1 MKTWSRH
8 SAPNQVKN
16 TLNCVY
22 QLRTM
27 KQALNKISSYS
38 SYNLD
43 HLGLIAGMV
52 DELGLPE
59 LIDTVVKQDHE
70 QRQVSVGQCVKAM
83 ILNGLGFV
91 NRALYLMPHFF
102 KDKPVERLLGDGIN
116 AEHLNDDALGR
127 ALDTIY
133 AYGPEALY
141 GQLAAQAVKRLGL
154 SCKVG
159 HIDTSSFHVDGVYN
173 SDREDVPEG
182 VIHITQGYSRDHRP
196 DLNQVIL
203 QLISEHQTGIPLW
216 MDALSGNSSDK
227 ASFRQTLNA
236 HLKQLQDG
244 VGLSLIVADSALYT
258 AKTLQDLGDF
268 PWVTRVPETIGG
280 TRELILVAS
289 GEWLETRPERAY
301 TVLCSNYGG
310 VKQRWLVVYTQAAHG
325 RAEQT
330 VNKHHLKQS
339 QAEYKAF
346 IALANRSFACVADAK
361 AALAHL
367 QKTLKVVALHDPCIV
382 EVERFKGKGRP
393 SKDRKPD
400 IVSYRIEAGVASVL
414 ETRQH
419 KIQQKSCFI
428 LASNQLE
435 EAQLSHEELL
445 DYYTPGQQKVE
456 RGFRFLKDPWFMA
469 NTLFLKSPK
478 RIMALMMIMTL
489 CLLVYGALEYRVRQT
504 LQQHQQT
511 FPTQLGTTSAKP
523 SARWVFQF
531 FAGIHVLLI
540 DSFREVILNC
550 NEYHHQ
556 LLNLLGE
563 RYIRLYAN
571 SG

>member
-1 MKTWSRH
+1 MNSD
-8 SAPNQVKN
+8 SP
-16 TLNCVY
+16 
-22 QLRTM
+22 
-27 KQALNKISSYS
+27 YS

-43 HLGLIAGMV
+43 HLGLIAGMI

-59 LIDTVVKQDHE
+59 LIDTVIKQDHE
-70 QRQVSVGQCVKAM
+70 QRQVSVGTCVKAM

-102 KDKPVERLLGDGIN
+102 KDKPVERLLGEGIE

-127 ALDTIY
+127 ALDAIY

-159 HIDTSSFHVDGVYN
+159 HIDTSSFHVDGAYN
-173 SDREDVPEG
+173 SDQEDVPEG

-203 QLISEHQTGIPLW
+203 QLICEHQAGIPLW
-216 MDALSGNSSDK
+216 MDALSGNSNDK
-227 ASFRQTLNA
+227 VSFRETLNA
-236 HLKQLQDG
+236 HLEQLRGG

-258 AKTLQDLGDF
+258 AKTLQDLGGF
-268 PWVTRVPETIGG
+268 PWITRVPETIGG
-280 TRELILVAS
+280 TRELILAVS

-301 TVLCSNYGG
+301 TEVGSSYGG

-330 VNKHHLKQS
+330 VNKQHLKQS

-346 IALANRSFACVADAK
+346 NALTKRSFACVADAE
-361 AALAHL
+361 ATLAHL
-367 QKTLKVVALHDPCIV
+367 QKTLKVVALHDPRIV
-382 EVERFKGKGRP
+382 EVNGFKGKGRP
-393 SKDRKPD
+393 RKGQPPD
-400 IVSYRIEAGVASVL
+400 AVNYRIEAGVASVL
-414 ETRQH
+414 ETRYR
-419 KIQQKSCFI
+419 KIQQKSSFI
-428 LASNQLE
+428 IASNQLE
-435 EAQLSHEELL
+435 EAQLSHEEML

-456 RGFRFLKDPWFMA
+456 HGFRFLKDPWFMA

-489 CLLVYGALEYRVRQT
+489 CLLIYGALEYRIRQS

-511 FPTQLGTTSAKP
+511 FPTQLGTTTAKP
-523 SARWVFQF
+523 TARWVFQF

-540 DSFREVILNC
+540 DNCRDVILNC
-550 NEYHHQ
+550 NEYHQQ
-556 LLNLLGE
+556 LLKLLGE
-563 RYIRLYAN
+563 RYVRLYAN

>member
-1 MKTWSRH
+1 MNENS
-8 SAPNQVKN
+8 P
-16 TLNCVY
+16 
-22 QLRTM
+22 
-27 KQALNKISSYS
+27 YS

-59 LIDTVVKQDHE
+59 LIDTVIKQDHE
-70 QRQVSVGQCVKAM
+70 QRQVSVGTCVKAM

-102 KDKPVERLLGDGIN
+102 KDKPVERLLGEGVV
-116 AEHLNDDALGR
+116 AEYLNDDALGR
-127 ALDTIY
+127 ALDAIY

-141 GQLAAQAVKRLGL
+141 GQLTAQAVKRLGL

-159 HIDTSSFHVDGVYN
+159 HIDTSSFHVDGAYN
-173 SDREDVPEG
+173 SGQEDVSEG

-196 DLNQVIL
+196 DLNQLVL
-203 QLISEHQTGIPLW
+203 QLICEHQAGIPLW

-227 ASFRQTLNA
+227 ASFRETLNA
-236 HLKQLQDG
+236 HLEQLRGG

-258 AKTLQDLGDF
+258 AKTLQDLGSF
-268 PWVTRVPETIGG
+268 PWITRVPETVGG
-280 TRELILVAS
+280 TRELILAVS

-301 TVLCSNYGG
+301 MELGTHYAG
-310 VKQRWLVVYTQAAHG
+310 VKQRWLVVYTRAAHG
-325 RAEQT
+325 RAEPT
-330 VNKHHLKQS
+330 VNKQHLKQS
-339 QAEYKAF
+339 QAEYKVF
-346 IALANRSFACVADAK
+346 KTLTKRSFACAADAE

-367 QKTLKVVALHDPCIV
+367 QKTLKVVALHDPRIV
-382 EVERFKGKGRP
+382 EMNNFKGKGRP
-393 SKDRKPD
+393 RKGQIPD
-400 IVSYRIEAGVASVL
+400 AVNYRIEADVASVL
-414 ETRQH
+414 ETRRR

-428 LASNQLE
+428 IASNQLE
-435 EAQLSHEELL
+435 EAQLSHEEML

-456 RGFRFLKDPWFMA
+456 HGFRFLKDPWFMA

-489 CLLVYGALEYRVRQT
+489 CLLIYGALEYRIRQS
-504 LQQHQQT
+504 LQQRQQT
-511 FPTQLGTTSAKP
+511 FPTQLGTTTAKP
-523 SARWVFQF
+523 TARWVFQF

-540 DSFREVILNC
+540 DSCREVILNC
-550 NEYHHQ
+550 NEYHCQ

-563 RYIRLYAN
+563 RYVHLYAN

>member
-1 MKTWSRH
+1 
-8 SAPNQVKN
+8 
-16 TLNCVY
+16 
-22 QLRTM
+22 M

-173 SDREDVPEG
+173 SDQEDTPEG

-280 TRELILVAS
+280 TRELILAAS
-289 GEWLETRPERAY
+289 DEWLKIRPERAY
-301 TVLCSNYGG
+301 TVLGSSYGG

-330 VNKHHLKQS
+330 VNKQHLKQS

-346 IALANRSFACVADAK
+346 NALAKRSFACAADAE
-361 AALAHL
+361 AALTHL

-382 EVERFKGKGRP
+382 EVEGFKGKGRP
-393 SKDRKPD
+393 SKGRKPD
-400 IVSYRIEAGVASVL
+400 TVSYRIEAGVASVL
-414 ETRQH
+414 ETRH
-419 KIQQKSCFI
+419 RKIQQKSCFI

-435 EAQLSHEELL
+435 EAQLGHEEIL

-489 CLLVYGALEYRVRQT
+489 CLLIYGALEYRIRQT
-504 LQQHQQT
+504 LQEQQQT
-511 FPTQLGTTSAKP
+511 FPTQLGTTTVKP
-523 SARWVFQF
+523 TARWVFQF

-540 DSFREVILNC
+540 DSCRELILNC
-550 NEYHHQ
+550 NEYHYQ

>member
-1 MKTWSRH
+1 M
-8 SAPNQVKN
+8 NEG
-16 TLNCVY
+16 
-22 QLRTM
+22 
-27 KQALNKISSYS
+27 SSYN

-52 DELGLPE
+52 DELGLSE
-59 LIDTVVKQDHE
+59 LIDIVIKQDHE

-102 KDKPVERLLGDGIN
+102 KDKPVERLLGEGVA

-127 ALDTIY
+127 ALDAIY

-141 GQLAAQAVKRLGL
+141 GQLAAQAVKRLRL

-173 SDREDVPEG
+173 SGQEDVPEG

-203 QLISEHQTGIPLW
+203 QLISEHQSGIPLW

-227 ASFRQTLNA
+227 ESFRQTLNA
-236 HLKQLQDG
+236 HLKQLRDG
-244 VGLSLIVADSALYT
+244 IGLSLIVADSALYT

-280 TRELILVAS
+280 TRELILAAS
-289 GEWLETRPERAY
+289 DEWLKIRPERAY
-301 TVLCSNYGG
+301 TVLGSSYGG

-330 VNKHHLKQS
+330 VNKQHLKQS

-346 IALANRSFACVADAK
+346 NAVAKRSFACAADAE
-361 AALAHL
+361 AALTHL
-367 QKTLKVVALHDPCIV
+367 QKTLKIVALHDPCIV
-382 EVERFKGKGRP
+382 EVEGFKGKGRP
-393 SKDRKPD
+393 SKGRKPD
-400 IVSYRIEAGVASVL
+400 TVSYRIEAGVASVL
-414 ETRQH
+414 ETRH
-419 KIQQKSCFI
+419 RKIQQKSCFI

-435 EAQLSHEELL
+435 EAQLSHEEML

-489 CLLVYGALEYRVRQT
+489 CLLIYGALEYRIRQT
-504 LQQHQQT
+504 LQEQQQT
-511 FPTQLGTTSAKP
+511 FPTQLGTTTVKP
-523 SARWVFQF
+523 TARWVFQF

-540 DSFREVILNC
+540 DSFRELILNC
-550 NEYHHQ
+550 NEYHYQ

>member
-1 MKTWSRH
+1 
-8 SAPNQVKN
+8 
-16 TLNCVY
+16 
-22 QLRTM
+22 
-27 KQALNKISSYS
+27 
-38 SYNLD
+38 
-43 HLGLIAGMV
+43 MV
-52 DELGLPE
+52 DELGLSE
-59 LIDTVVKQDHE
+59 LIDTVIKQDHE

-102 KDKPVERLLGDGIN
+102 KDKPIERLLGEGVA

-127 ALDTIY
+127 ALDAIY
-133 AYGPEALY
+133 AYDPEALY
-141 GQLAAQAVKRLGL
+141 GQLAAQSVKHLGL

-159 HIDTSSFHVDGVYN
+159 HIDTTSFHVDGVYN
-173 SDREDVPEG
+173 SDQEDVPEG

-196 DLNQVIL
+196 ELNQVIL
-203 QLISEHQTGIPLW
+203 QLISEHQAGIPLW

-236 HLKQLQDG
+236 HLGQLREG

-268 PWVTRVPETIGG
+268 PWITRVPETIGG
-280 TRELILVAS
+280 TRELILAAS

-301 TVLCSNYGG
+301 TVLCSSYGG

-330 VNKHHLKQS
+330 VNKQHLKQS

-346 IALANRSFACVADAK
+346 SALAKRSFACAADAE

-367 QKTLKVVALHDPCIV
+367 QKTLKVVALHEARIV
-382 EVERFKGKGRP
+382 EVNGFKGKGRP
-393 SKDRKPD
+393 GKGRKPD
-400 IVSYRIEAGVASVL
+400 VVSYCVEAGVASVL
-414 ETRQH
+414 ETRRS

-428 LASNQLE
+428 IASNQLE
-435 EAQLSHEELL
+435 ESQLSHEELL

-489 CLLVYGALEYRVRQT
+489 CLLVYGALEYRIRQT
-504 LQQHQQT
+504 LEQGQQT
-511 FPTQLGTTSAKP
+511 FPTQLGTTTAKP
-523 SARWVFQF
+523 TARWVFQF
-531 FAGIHVLLI
+531 FTGIHVLLI
-540 DSFREVILNC
+540 DSCREVILNC
-550 NEYHHQ
+550 NEYHNQ

-563 RYIRLYAN
+563 RYVNLYAN

>member
-1 MKTWSRH
+1 
-8 SAPNQVKN
+8 
-16 TLNCVY
+16 
-22 QLRTM
+22 
-27 KQALNKISSYS
+27 
-38 SYNLD
+38 
-43 HLGLIAGMV
+43 MV

-59 LIDTVVKQDHE
+59 LIDTVIKQDHE
-70 QRQVSVGQCVKAM
+70 QRQVSVGTCVKAM

-91 NRALYLMPHFF
+91 NRALYLTPHFF
-102 KDKPVERLLGDGIN
+102 KDKPVERLLGEGVA

-127 ALDTIY
+127 SLDSIY

-141 GQLAAQAVKRLGL
+141 GQLAAQAVKRVGL
-154 SCKVG
+154 SCKIG

-173 SDREDVPEG
+173 SGQEDVPEG

-203 QLISEHQTGIPLW
+203 QLICEHQAGIPLW

-227 ASFRQTLNA
+227 TSFRETLNA
-236 HLKQLQDG
+236 HLEQLRG
-244 VGLSLIVADSALYT
+244 GAGLSLIVADSALYT

-280 TRELILVAS
+280 TRELILAAS
-289 GEWLETRPERAY
+289 GDWLETRPERAY
-301 TVLCSNYGG
+301 TVLSSSYGG

-330 VNKHHLKQS
+330 VNKQHLKQS

-346 IALANRSFACVADAK
+346 NALANRSFACVADAE

-367 QKTLKVVALHDPCIV
+367 QKKLKVVALHDPCIV
-382 EVERFKGKGRP
+382 EVAGFKGKGRP
-393 SKDRKPD
+393 AKGRQADA
-400 IVSYRIEAGVASVL
+400 ISYRIAAGVASVL
-414 ETRQH
+414 ETRRR

-435 EAQLSHEELL
+435 EAQLGHEELL
-445 DYYTPGQQKVE
+445 DYNTPGQQKVE

-489 CLLVYGALEYRVRQT
+489 CLLVYGALEYRIRQT
-504 LQQHQQT
+504 LQEQQQT
-511 FPTQLGTTSAKP
+511 FPTQLGTTTAKP
-523 SARWVFQF
+523 TARWVFQF

-540 DSFREVILNC
+540 GSCREVILNC

>member
-1 MKTWSRH
+1 
-8 SAPNQVKN
+8 
-16 TLNCVY
+16 LNED
-22 QLRTM
+22 
-27 KQALNKISSYS
+27 SPYS

-43 HLGLIAGMV
+43 HLGLIAGMI

-59 LIDTVVKQDHE
+59 LIDTVIKQDHE
-70 QRQVSVGQCVKAM
+70 QRQVSVGLCVKAM
-83 ILNGLGFV
+83 VLNGLGFV

-102 KDKPVERLLGDGIN
+102 KDKPVERLLGEGVA

-127 ALDTIY
+127 ALDAIY

-141 GQLAAQAVKRLGL
+141 GQMAAQAVKRLGL

-173 SDREDVPEG
+173 SGQEDVPEG

-196 DLNQVIL
+196 DLNQEIL
-203 QLISEHQTGIPLW
+203 QLICEHQAGIPLW

-227 ASFRQTLNA
+227 ASFRETLNA
-236 HLKQLQDG
+236 HLEQLHGG

-258 AKTLQDLGDF
+258 AKTLQDLGGF
-268 PWVTRVPETIGG
+268 PWITRVPETIGG
-280 TRELILVAS
+280 TRELILAVS

-301 TVLCSNYGG
+301 TELGTCYAG

-330 VNKHHLKQS
+330 VNKQHLKQS
-339 QAEYKAF
+339 QAEYKVF
-346 IALANRSFACVADAK
+346 NTLTNRSFACVADAE

-367 QKTLKVVALHDPCIV
+367 QKTLKVVALHDPRIV
-382 EVERFKGKGRP
+382 EVNSFKGKGRP
-393 SKDRKPD
+393 RKGQPPD
-400 IVSYRIEAGVASVL
+400 AVNYRIEAGVASVL
-414 ETRQH
+414 ETRH
-419 KIQQKSCFI
+419 RKIQQKSCFI
-428 LASNQLE
+428 IASNQLE
-435 EAQLSHEELL
+435 EAQLCHEEML

-456 RGFRFLKDPWFMA
+456 HGFRFLKDPWFMA

-489 CLLVYGALEYRVRQT
+489 CLLIYGALEYRIRQS

-511 FPTQLGTTSAKP
+511 FPTQLGTTTAKP
-523 SARWVFQF
+523 TARWVFQF

-540 DSFREVILNC
+540 DSCREVILNC
-550 NEYHHQ
+550 NEYHYQ
-556 LLNLLGE
+556 LLKLLGE
-563 RYIRLYAN
+563 RYVRLYAN

>member
-1 MKTWSRH
+1 MNEDS
-8 SAPNQVKN
+8 P
-16 TLNCVY
+16 
-22 QLRTM
+22 
-27 KQALNKISSYS
+27 YS

-43 HLGLIAGMV
+43 HLGLIAGMI

-59 LIDTVVKQDHE
+59 LIDTVIKQDHE
-70 QRQVSVGQCVKAM
+70 QRQVSVGLCVKAM
-83 ILNGLGFV
+83 VLNGLGFV

-102 KDKPVERLLGDGIN
+102 KDKPVERLLGEGVA

-127 ALDTIY
+127 ALDAIY

-141 GQLAAQAVKRLGL
+141 GQMAAQAVKRLGL

-173 SDREDVPEG
+173 SGQEDVPEG

-203 QLISEHQTGIPLW
+203 QLICEHQAGIPLW

-227 ASFRQTLNA
+227 ASFRETLNA
-236 HLKQLQDG
+236 HLEQLHGG

-258 AKTLQDLGDF
+258 AKTLQDLGGF
-268 PWVTRVPETIGG
+268 PWITRVPETIGG
-280 TRELILVAS
+280 TRELILAVS

-301 TVLCSNYGG
+301 TELGTCYAG

-330 VNKHHLKQS
+330 VNKQHLKQS
-339 QAEYKAF
+339 QAEYKVF
-346 IALANRSFACVADAK
+346 NTLTNRSFACVADAE

-367 QKTLKVVALHDPCIV
+367 QKTLKVVALHDPRIV
-382 EVERFKGKGRP
+382 EVNSFKGKGRP
-393 SKDRKPD
+393 RKGQPPD
-400 IVSYRIEAGVASVL
+400 AVNYRIEAGVASVL
-414 ETRQH
+414 ETRH
-419 KIQQKSCFI
+419 RKIQQKSCFI
-428 LASNQLE
+428 IASNQLE
-435 EAQLSHEELL
+435 EAQLCHEEML

-456 RGFRFLKDPWFMA
+456 HGFRFLKDPWFMA

-489 CLLVYGALEYRVRQT
+489 CLLIYGALEYRIRQS

-511 FPTQLGTTSAKP
+511 FPTQLGTTTAKP
-523 SARWVFQF
+523 TARWVFQF

-540 DSFREVILNC
+540 DSCREVILNC
-550 NEYHHQ
+550 NEYHYQ
-556 LLNLLGE
+556 LLKLLGE
-563 RYIRLYAN
+563 RYVRLYAN

>member
-1 MKTWSRH
+1 
-8 SAPNQVKN
+8 
-16 TLNCVY
+16 
-22 QLRTM
+22 
-27 KQALNKISSYS
+27 
-38 SYNLD
+38 
-43 HLGLIAGMV
+43 MV

-70 QRQVSVGQCVKAM
+70 QRQVSVGKCVKAM

-102 KDKPVERLLGDGIN
+102 KDKPVERLLGDGIE
-116 AEHLNDDALGR
+116 AAHLNDDVLGR
-127 ALDTIY
+127 ALDAIY

-173 SDREDVPEG
+173 SDQEDVPEG

-203 QLISEHQTGIPLW
+203 QLICEHQTGIPLW

-227 ASFRQTLNA
+227 ESFRQTLNE
-236 HLKQLQDG
+236 HLEQLRGG

-268 PWVTRVPETIGG
+268 PWLTCVPETIGG
-280 TRELILVAS
+280 TRELILAAS

-301 TVLCSNYGG
+301 TEVGSSYGG

-330 VNKHHLKQS
+330 VNKQHLKQS

-346 IALANRSFACVADAK
+346 NALTKRSFACVADAE

-367 QKTLKVVALHDPCIV
+367 QKTLKVVALHDPRIV
-382 EVERFKGKGRP
+382 EVTGFKGKGRP
-393 SKDRKPD
+393 GKGRKPD
-400 IVSYRIEAGVASVL
+400 TVSYHIEAGVASIL
-414 ETRQH
+414 ETRYR

-428 LASNQLE
+428 IASNQLE
-435 EAQLSHEELL
+435 EAQLSHEEML

-489 CLLVYGALEYRVRQT
+489 CLLIYGALEYRIRQT

-511 FPTQLGTTSAKP
+511 FPTQIGTTTEKP

-540 DSFREVILNC
+540 DSCREVILNC
-550 NEYHHQ
+550 NVYHHQ

-563 RYIRLYAN
+563 RYVRLYAN

>member
-1 MKTWSRH
+1 
-8 SAPNQVKN
+8 
-16 TLNCVY
+16 LNED
-22 QLRTM
+22 
-27 KQALNKISSYS
+27 SPYS

-43 HLGLIAGMV
+43 HLGLIAGMI

-59 LIDTVVKQDHE
+59 LIDTVIKQDHE
-70 QRQVSVGQCVKAM
+70 QRQVSVGLCVKAM

-102 KDKPVERLLGDGIN
+102 KDKPVERLLGKGVA

-127 ALDTIY
+127 ALDAIY

-159 HIDTSSFHVDGVYN
+159 HIDTSSFHVDGAYN
-173 SDREDVPEG
+173 SDQEDVPEG

-203 QLISEHQTGIPLW
+203 QLICEHQAGIPLW

-227 ASFRQTLNA
+227 ASFRETLNA
-236 HLKQLQDG
+236 HLEQLRGG

-258 AKTLQDLGDF
+258 AKTLQDLGGF
-268 PWVTRVPETIGG
+268 PWITRVPETIGG
-280 TRELILVAS
+280 TRELILAVS

-301 TVLCSNYGG
+301 TELGTCYAG

-330 VNKHHLKQS
+330 VNKQHLKQS
-339 QAEYKAF
+339 QAEYKVF
-346 IALANRSFACVADAK
+346 NTLTSRSFACVADAE

-367 QKTLKVVALHDPCIV
+367 QKTLKVVALHDPRIV
-382 EVERFKGKGRP
+382 EVNGFKGKGRP
-393 SKDRKPD
+393 RKGQPPD
-400 IVSYRIEAGVASVL
+400 AVNYRIEAGVASVL
-414 ETRQH
+414 ETRH
-419 KIQQKSCFI
+419 RKIQQKSCFI
-428 LASNQLE
+428 IASNQLE
-435 EAQLSHEELL
+435 AAQLSHEEML

-456 RGFRFLKDPWFMA
+456 HGFRFLKDPWFMA

-489 CLLVYGALEYRVRQT
+489 CLLIYGALEHRIRQS

-511 FPTQLGTTSAKP
+511 FPTQLGTTTAKP
-523 SARWVFQF
+523 TARWVFQF

-540 DSFREVILNC
+540 DSCREVILNS
-550 NEYHHQ
+550 NIYHQQ
-556 LLNLLGE
+556 LLKLLGE
-563 RYIRLYAN
+563 RYVRLYAN

>member
-1 MKTWSRH
+1 
-8 SAPNQVKN
+8 
-16 TLNCVY
+16 
-22 QLRTM
+22 M

-173 SDREDVPEG
+173 SDQEDVPEG

-382 EVERFKGKGRP
+382 EVESFKGKGRP

-400 IVSYRIEAGVASVL
+400 IISYRIEAGVASVL

-435 EAQLSHEELL
+435 EAQPSHEELL